1 MDLFGRAVHH
11 FELAHFDI
19 DVAMDGLEVATRC
32 TNMIST
38 TKERIKGLCLSYIIR
53 HWGEVA
59 LTPRFKKLVDAGGEM
74 YETIVEAVDK
84 ALH

>member
-1 MDLFGRAVHH
+1 MV
-11 FELAHFDI
+11 
-19 DVAMDGLEVATRC
+19 
-32 TNMIST
+32 ST

-59 LTPRFKKLVDAGGEM
+59 LTPRFKKLVEVGGEM
-74 YETIVEAVDK
+74 YEIIVEAVDK